1 MSMMFRHLI
10 SYIPAFAPLT
20 YHEALPELG
29 GFPDLAE
36 DHGVEDDDG
45 DVGDHL
51 HQQELG
57 PEDVVRDVFLKVGE
71 KQGYVCR
78 ENR

>member
-1 MSMMFRHLI
+1 MSMNFILH
-10 SYIPAFAPLT
+10 SPAFLPLT
-20 YHEALPELG
+20 YHEALPELSG
-29 GFPDLAE
+29 LPDLAE

-57 PEDVVRDVFLKVGE
+57 PEDVVRDVFLKVG
-71 KQGYVCR
+71 
-78 ENR
+78 